1 MKKVLISLSFI
12 VISSVIFLGCSNS
25 KDIDN
30 NKQKTNSEQTVNK
43 NDTDKENKVSE
54 SEVDEPCNNNESCN
68 NTHIKKHKNENKSD
82 KKNSNDNSSNINKK
96 DTSFFNKIKTSS
108 EKGMVINSNFK
119 IGQSIDTVISKLGKP
134 NSENFIPDAKG
145 TYFTFNSYNLAF
157 ACNKGS
163 QIFEIRSFDKS
174 LKNLNSKEIKK
185 FFGKPNY
192 AKTLKETEIVYGY
205 KINSEFKI
213 LFVFDSNGS
222 LKHYS
227 VLNPSLTKNSMAND
241 PGRTW

>member
-25 KDIDN
+25 KNIDT
-30 NKQKTNSEQTVNK
+30 NKPKTVSEQTVNK

-54 SEVDEPCNNNESCN
+54 SEAYESCNNESCN
-68 NTHIKKHKNENKSD
+68 NLHTKKTRDENKSN
-82 KKNSNDNSSNINKK
+82 KKSSNDNSSNKI
-96 DTSFFNKIKTSS
+96 DLGLFNKIKASS

-119 IGQSIDTVISKLGKP
+119 IGQSIDTVISKLGKS

-145 TYFTFNSYNLAF
+145 TYFTFNSHNLAF
-157 ACNKGS
+157 GCNKGS

-174 LKNLNSKEIKK
+174 LKNLNSKEIKN

-192 AKTLKETEIVYGY
+192 TKTLKENEIVYGY

-241 PGRTW
+241 QGRTW